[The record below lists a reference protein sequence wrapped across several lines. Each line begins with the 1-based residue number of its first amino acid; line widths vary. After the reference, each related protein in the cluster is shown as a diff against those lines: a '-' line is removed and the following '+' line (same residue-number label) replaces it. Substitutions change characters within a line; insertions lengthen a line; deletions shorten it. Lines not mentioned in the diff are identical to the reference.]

1 MKKALVI
8 SILFLSS
15 LGISAQRQ
23 NNFEKIKAL
32 KTAYITDKVGLTSKE
47 AEVFWPVYNKFER
60 ELYQLKVKSRRKL
73 MQEIKSKGG
82 VNQLTETEADILLQ
96 RYKKLNENIFLK
108 EQEKIRALEKV
119 LDAKKLLKLYRAEE
133 TFKKELLNKLKQRRI
148 QGN

>member
-60 ELYQLKVKSRRKL
+60 ELYQLKVKNRRKL

>member
-1 MKKALVI
+1 MKKVLVI

-60 ELYQLKVKSRRKL
+60 ELYQLKVNSRRKL

>member
-1 MKKALVI
+1 MKKVLVI